1 MRCFWF
7 INKRFYSPGQ
17 DSDVVSGKKKKKKKP
32 KSVYV
37 DGVLI
42 EIPVSP
48 KGSGKFA
55 KGYVAMTA
63 QEEEDYNKDILDE
76 EDFYKWLVFKTFKD
90 LFMK

>member
-1 MRCFWF
+1 MGGFWVL
-7 INKRFYSPGQ
+7 INVFCSPDQ
-17 DSDVVSGKKKKKKKP
+17 DSGVVSGKKKP

-48 KGSGKFA
+48 KGSGQFA
-55 KGYVAMTA
+55 KGYVAMTE
-63 QEEEDYNKDILDE
+63 QEEEDYNRDILDE
-76 EDFYKWLVFKTFKD
+76 EYFCKWLVFKTFKK